1 MMTQTNLDM
10 AETKVDIE
18 PFYDTASGTVTYVVS
33 DQDSGEAVVID
44 PVLDFDPDSG
54 RVHNASVQKLVDY
67 LRGKDLRLRWILETH
82 AHADHLSGAQALKH
96 EMGGEVAIGANIRQ
110 VQDRFGKLFD
120 MAEDSWEGDGGF
132 DRLLSDCERLALGEH
147 EIEVMFTPG
156 HTPACAS
163 YRIDDA
169 VFVGDTLFMPDAG
182 TARADFPGG
191 DARQLYRSIHRLL
204 ALPADTR
211 LFMCHDYGLESRG
224 PAWQTTV
231 AEELARNTMIGSGI
245 SEEAFVAMREAR
257 DATLRAPARILPSL
271 QVNIRAGH
279 LPPPHENGMSYLS
292 IPINALGGGG

>member
-1 MMTQTNLDM
+1 MTQTNLDM
-10 AETKVDIE
+10 TKVEIE
-18 PFYDTASGTVTYVVS
+18 AFYDAASGTVTYVVA
-33 DQDSGEAVVID
+33 DRPSGQAVVID

-54 RVHNASVQKLVDY
+54 RVHSSSVQTLVAY
-67 LRGKDLRLRWILETH
+67 LREHKLSLRWILETH

-96 EMGGEVAIGANIRQ
+96 EMGGDVAIGANIRQ

-120 MAEDSWEGDGGF
+120 MSEDNWAHDGGF
-132 DRLLSDCERLALGEH
+132 DRLLSDCERLPLGEH
-147 EIEVMFTPG
+147 DIEVLFTPG
-156 HTPACAS
+156 HTPACVS

-204 ALPADTR
+204 ALPPDTR

-231 AEELARNTMIGSGI
+231 AEELERNTMIGDGI

-271 QVNIRAGH
+271 QVNIRAGQ
-279 LPPPHENGMSYLS
+279 LPPPHANGMSYLS
-292 IPINALGGGG
+292 IPINALGGG

>member
-1 MMTQTNLDM
+1 MSQINPHMNSS
-10 AETKVDIE
+10 AVAIE
-18 PFYDTASGTVTYVVS
+18 PFYDNASGTVTYVVY
-33 DQDSGEAVVID
+33 DPDSAEAVVID
-44 PVLDFDPDSG
+44 PVLDFDPDAG
-54 RVHNASVQKLVDY
+54 RVHKASVHKLVSFLSDKQ
-67 LRGKDLRLRWILETH
+67 LKLRWILETH

-96 EMGGEVAIGANIRQ
+96 ELGGEVAIGANIRQ
-110 VQDRFGKLFD
+110 VQERFGKLFD
-120 MAEDSWEGDGGF
+120 MPEDGWDNDGGF
-132 DRLLSDCERLALGEH
+132 DRLLSDCERLPLGRY
-147 EIEVMFTPG
+147 EIEVLFTPG

-191 DARQLYRSIHRLL
+191 DARQLYRSIHRVL
-204 ALPADTR
+204 ALPPQTR

-231 AEELARNTMIGSGI
+231 AEELASNPMIGNGI
-245 SEEAFVAMREAR
+245 SEDEFVAKREAR

-279 LPPPHENGMSYLS
+279 LPQPHANGVSYLS
-292 IPINALGGGG
+292 IPINVLGGG